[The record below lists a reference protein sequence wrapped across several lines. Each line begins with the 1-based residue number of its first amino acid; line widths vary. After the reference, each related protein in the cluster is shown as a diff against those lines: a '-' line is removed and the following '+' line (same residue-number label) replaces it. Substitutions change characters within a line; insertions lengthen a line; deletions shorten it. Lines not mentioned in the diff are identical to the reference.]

1 MHFLFSLWLLQAR
14 LIFHQGYCSIQIS
27 HSNVHRLIEYIT
39 LTFKAFSSLTRK
51 TPGDDESDY
60 IPQNTELIQPRT
72 FILQVGFH
80 DTICDFFYI
89 HGLHPTQTVW
99 CYSPNFVQFCLV
111 SMSFFV
117 LFRDLGNTV
126 GRRIGVGPWCTWVGL
141 CFFCFVL
148 SSEFALL
155 VLENKS
161 QNPKERWMDFELVLP
176 LTSPWCSSGSLTLTF
191 WSSI

>member
-1 MHFLFSLWLLQAR
+1 MLLHFSFQELHSKPRMKRRRMHFLFSLWLLQAR

-99 CYSPNFVQFCLV
+99 CYSPNFRKPILKV
-111 SMSFFV
+111 SVFTNWRCSNKDIDNLKV
-117 LFRDLGNTV
+117 
-126 GRRIGVGPWCTWVGL
+126 
-141 CFFCFVL
+141 CFYL
-148 SSEFALL
+148 
-155 VLENKS
+155 
-161 QNPKERWMDFELVLP
+161 QMY
-176 LTSPWCSSGSLTLTF
+176 TLYV
-191 WSSI
+191 SYN